1 MLLILAGCALLTT
14 NYDLLFILRATYLA
28 RVSLSLP
35 DLCNNIHEITNHQQH
50 QQDNK
55 QMDRKPLKRQLSSN
69 SSRIQQQQRSKKTT
83 SESLQKI
90 NEQFSRQ
97 HTAAISIWTEWT
109 CRSCQTLVTNLLR
122 SEDEHFIFSA
132 TNWDV
137 ISIQE
142 EGEGGEKVQ
151 STIRVP
157 AMVSAVE
164 FTVDLVCHRTM
175 TKLLKHSTILNI
187 FTFFGDSSYWK
198 CIQTEYLS
206 CCFMVLV

>member
-1 MLLILAGCALLTT
+1 M
-14 NYDLLFILRATYLA
+14 A

-35 DLCNNIHEITNHQQH
+35 DLCDKIHEITNYQQ
-50 QQDNK
+50 QQNK
-55 QMDRKPLKRQLSSN
+55 SVEKKPFKRQLLSN
-69 SSRIQQQQRSKKTT
+69 SSLNQQKSKKAI

-90 NEQFSRQ
+90 TQQFNEQ
-97 HTAAISIWTEWT
+97 HTTAISIWSEWT
-109 CRSCQTLVTNLLR
+109 CSSCEKLVKNLLQ

-157 AMVSAVE
+157 SIVR
-164 FTVDLVCHRTM
+164 H
-175 TKLLKHSTILNI
+175 KLSKFVLFVLSTS
-187 FTFFGDSSYWK
+187 FREK
-198 CIQTEYLS
+198 
-206 CCFMVLV
+206 